1 MNKTFTLMGDDPL
14 GIPKTFLFGNC
25 NCMLQP
31 FNMNIS
37 ILSLSKIQNCTN
49 PNSHYDKYGSIV
61 ANFLLKSYDWRHISG
76 LWQNNRARLLNYR
89 VEHRKRSLTFTGL
102 L

>member
-1 MNKTFTLMGDDPL
+1 
-14 GIPKTFLFGNC
+14 
-25 NCMLQP
+25 MLQP

-49 PNSHYDKYGSIV
+49 PNSLYDKYGSIV
-61 ANFLLKSYDWRHISG
+61 ANLLLKIYDWRHISG
-76 LWQNNRARLLNYR
+76 LWLNNRARLLNYR
-89 VEHRKRSLTFTGL
+89 FEHRKRSLTFTGL